1 MQTNL
6 SFQAGGEVATQ
17 TERIADPQAVQSPNG
32 TATRFAMSE
41 SSLIDLLQKAA
52 GQYPNRAAYK
62 FIDYEVDPKGFTET
76 LTWWQVYRR
85 ATIVADE
92 LRICGSSGDRVA
104 ILAPQGLEYI
114 VAFLGALQA
123 GLIAVPLPV
132 PQFGIHDERIS
143 AALRDS
149 LPTVILTTSSVVDEV
164 VKYVPHARARRA
176 GNQSSSRST
185 RWTWTRR
192 GNWPPPRPRARARP
206 TSSTHRGRPARPPVL
221 SCRTRTSSA
230 IAYS

>member
-1 MQTNL
+1 
-6 SFQAGGEVATQ
+6 
-17 TERIADPQAVQSPNG
+17 
-32 TATRFAMSE
+32 MSE

-164 VKYVPHARARRA
+164 VKYVPHARAPQGREPVVVAIDSLDLDSPRELA
-176 GNQSSSRST
+176 
-185 RWTWTRR
+185 
-192 GNWPPPRPRARARP
+192 PPRPRARARP